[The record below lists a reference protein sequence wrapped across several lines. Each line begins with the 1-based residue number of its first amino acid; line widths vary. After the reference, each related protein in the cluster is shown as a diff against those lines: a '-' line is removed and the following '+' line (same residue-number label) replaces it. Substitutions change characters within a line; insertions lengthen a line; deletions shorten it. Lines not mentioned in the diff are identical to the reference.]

1 MAESLRAREAL
12 TKSKFTFQDTDPKDD
27 IQFRR
32 IASRQQTFK
41 KNITLAIKKAEDMQD
56 SINKLKAQPGILDHC
71 RIKAGMILTGVGY
84 LDSAQRELNNLSE
97 SNEVYTQMLD
107 ELILLDPTLE
117 KECIEKQQSAEDAW
131 TRYSSTLLEAIQKTA
146 LTFQSSPSTSA
157 PNSRENSPQRPQI
170 LQRRTVNTKHLMPS
184 VLGAEC
190 NTKEYRKFKC
200 EFTL

>member
-1 MAESLRAREAL
+1 MADSLRARDAL
-12 TKSKFTFQDTDPKDD
+12 TKSTYTFQDINPKDD
-27 IQFRR
+27 MQFRR

-56 SINKLKAQPGILDHC
+56 SINKLKAQPGMLDHC

-117 KECIEKQQSAEDAW
+117 KECNEKLQSAEDAW
-131 TRYSSTLLEAIQKTA
+131 TKYSNTLLEAIQKTA
-146 LTFQSSPSTSA
+146 LTF
-157 PNSRENSPQRPQI
+157 
-170 LQRRTVNTKHLMPS
+170 
-184 VLGAEC
+184 
-190 NTKEYRKFKC
+190 
-200 EFTL
+200 